1 MMRMMVMIKMMVMM
15 MMGMGMIMMTGM
27 GMIMLFRQLKSLC
40 CTLGCTAVV
49 QAICHKTIEPI
60 AREAR
65 FARVGNT
72 LRLARGD
79 QTQEKNGRLGFFTLS
94 LLVEIFDIS
103 PNWPCIE
110 ILNFST

>member
-15 MMGMGMIMMTGM
+15 MMGM

-40 CTLGCTAVV
+40 CTLGCTAVA

-79 QTQEKNGRLGFFTLS
+79 QTQEKKIFRQLK
-94 LLVEIFDIS
+94 LLIFA
-103 PNWPCIE
+103 NAKC
-110 ILNFST
+110 

>member
-15 MMGMGMIMMTGM
+15 MMGMGMIVM
-27 GMIMLFRQLKSLC
+27 FRQLKSLC

-79 QTQEKNGRLGFFTLS
+79 QTQEKK
-94 LLVEIFDIS
+94 IFRQLKVLIFAKGK
-103 PNWPCIE
+103 C
-110 ILNFST
+110 